1 MKTGFVQQALIAG
14 IAFLATTSAASAYH
28 FRLTNNTK
36 ETVVYINMHTVSVF
50 CRDVSWSG
58 EMKPGASMV
67 LSSASICLVD
77 RVFVKTKSGIEQSWS
92 GIGLTGGEFTWRR
105 GKELSPY

>member
-1 MKTGFVQQALIAG
+1 MTTRILRQALIVG
-14 IAFLATTSAASAYH
+14 IAFLATTVAANAYH
-28 FRLTNNTK
+28 FRLTNNTQ

-77 RVFVKTKSGIEQSWS
+77 GVYVKTKSGIEKSWS
-92 GIGLTGGEFTWRR
+92 GVGLTGGEFAWRN
-105 GKELSPY
+105 GQLSP